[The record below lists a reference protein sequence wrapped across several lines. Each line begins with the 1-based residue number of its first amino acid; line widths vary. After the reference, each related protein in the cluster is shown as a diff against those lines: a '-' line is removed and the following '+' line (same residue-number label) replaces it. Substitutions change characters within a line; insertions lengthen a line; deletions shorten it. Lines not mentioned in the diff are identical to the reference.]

1 VRVLAAPTGNAWGRD
16 SDAKEVTTMT
26 TATQAG
32 QAGLQGWR
40 GKVAD
45 GVAEP
50 VAKRTP
56 LDEDQVRALIGAAF
70 FVLSV
75 IYIVNAARE
84 LVKSTRS

>member
-1 VRVLAAPTGNAWGRD
+1 MP
-16 SDAKEVTTMT
+16 

-40 GKVAD
+40 EKVAD

-56 LDEDQVRALIGAAF
+56 LGEDQVRALIGGAF
-70 FVLSV
+70 LVLSV
-75 IYIVNAARE
+75 MYIVQALKA
-84 LVKSTRS
+84 LKSES

>member
-1 VRVLAAPTGNAWGRD
+1 
-16 SDAKEVTTMT
+16 MT
-26 TATQAG
+26 TATKAG

-40 GKVAD
+40 AKVAD

-70 FVLSV
+70 FVLAV

>member
-1 VRVLAAPTGNAWGRD
+1 MP
-16 SDAKEVTTMT
+16 

-40 GKVAD
+40 EKVAD

-56 LDEDQVRALIGAAF
+56 LDEDQVRAIVGATF
-70 FVLSV
+70 LVLTV
-75 IYIVNAARE
+75 MY
-84 LVKSTRS
+84 LVQAIKALKSQS